1 MGGDR
6 RRRARVRRSRNAS
19 RLNLKS
25 FFQTDDDEARDVR
38 CEVKYSPLA
47 RLCVCFL
54 ACTAV
59 PNDARGMVQTNS
71 VEFPFSV
78 RGGRREQEAAS
89 ENVLTPYVEN
99 GKYFKC
105 VYDANANANTR
116 SMTSGRL
123 GLARAFFRRVVVASL
138 DATTTTLTRVRRRL
152 FFSLARAASPCG
164 NNSSIGWASSTP
176 SWR

>member
-1 MGGDR
+1 MCVRTGRASASASRDGDGLECLER
-6 RRRARVRRSRNAS
+6 MPSARGACGWCSTRARPSFAKRAFEFE
-19 RLNLKS
+19 KF
-25 FFQTDDDEARDVR
+25 FFQTDDERR
-38 CEVKYSPLA
+38 VKYSPLA

-54 ACTAV
+54 ARTAV

-116 SMTSGRL
+116 SMTSGRR
-123 GLARAFFRRVVVASL
+123 LARAPCVCFALARVFFRRVVCTHRS
-138 DATTTTLTRVRRRL
+138 TRRR
-152 FFSLARAASPCG
+152 RH
-164 NNSSIGWASSTP
+164 
-176 SWR
+176 